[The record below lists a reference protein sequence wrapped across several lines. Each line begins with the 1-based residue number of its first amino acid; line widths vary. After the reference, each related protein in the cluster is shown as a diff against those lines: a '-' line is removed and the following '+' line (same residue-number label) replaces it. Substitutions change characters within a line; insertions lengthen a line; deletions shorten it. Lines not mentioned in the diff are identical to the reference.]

1 MKKTIKEKVSIIVNT
16 YKTRNP
22 KDLSKKNSITV
33 MYRDLGEIKGFFRD
47 ILGKKFI
54 AINENMSEFMINM
67 ILAHELGHYFLHS
80 EDHDNL
86 VDIKD
91 TFLNFDSI
99 YEKEANQFAAYLLFS
114 EDADNRKYYPKNSYE
129 ENIFRNL
136 YNLSLE

>member
-1 MKKTIKEKVSIIVNT
+1 MKKNIKEKVDFIVKV

-22 KDLSKKNSITV
+22 KDLAKKNCISV

-47 ILGKKFI
+47 VLGKKFI

-80 EDHDNL
+80 EDHDDL

-91 TFLNFDSI
+91 SFLNFDSI
-99 YEKEANQFAAYLLFS
+99 YEKEANQFAAYLLFN
-114 EDADNRKYYPKNSYE
+114 EDVDDTQYHPKNTYE

-136 YNLSLE
+136 YDLSLE

>member
-22 KDLSKKNSITV
+22 KDLAKKNSITV

-114 EDADNRKYYPKNSYE
+114 EDTDNRKYYPKNSYE

>member
-1 MKKTIKEKVSIIVNT
+1 MRETIKEKVSLIVDT

-22 KDLSKKNSITV
+22 KDLAKKNKITV

-47 ILGKKFI
+47 VLGKKFI
-54 AINENMSEFMINM
+54 AINENMSDFMINM

-80 EDHDNL
+80 KDHDDL

-91 TFLNFDSI
+91 SFLNFDSV

-114 EDADNRKYYPKNSYE
+114 EDADDVLYYPKNTYE
-129 ENIFRNL
+129 ENIFKNL
-136 YNLSLE
+136 YKLSLE